1 MRRVVV
7 LFASAALAVS
17 LGSVSPSLVTATQQ
31 KSGTISCSASARH
44 SFLTVRYSDWVGAW
58 APGISTPY
66 YYGYYDG
73 LMHVYEGQGRDY
85 GGSWKAQANPLLDF
99 QYTYAFCSSQI

>member
-1 MRRVVV
+1 MKRVV
-7 LFASAALAVS
+7 ASLALAVS
-17 LGSVSPSLVTATQQ
+17 LTAVCAGLVTATQQ
-31 KSGTISCSASARH
+31 ETGTISCGISAKH

-58 APGISTPY
+58 APGISSPY

-85 GGSWKAQANPLLDF
+85 GGSWKAQGNPLLDY
-99 QYTYAFCSSQI
+99 QYTYAFCSAQI

>member
-7 LFASAALAVS
+7 LFASAALSVT

-31 KSGTISCSASARH
+31 ESGTISCSSSARH

-58 APGISTPY
+58 RRVSRPPTTTATTT
-66 YYGYYDG
+66 
-73 LMHVYEGQGRDY
+73 
-85 GGSWKAQANPLLDF
+85 A
-99 QYTYAFCSSQI
+99 